1 MFPQLFLHTY
11 PKTPD
16 LHAPSGRHTQ
26 LSWGISS
33 LFISF
38 PKVTGI
44 AVIWCPPSSPLHP
57 PSAPTSLTPPEV
69 GPLILFIHPPAF
81 PGAKSQAPQKFR
93 EHPSSLFLGELRM
106 APYLPAWSLPLCL
119 SGPLPACPPALLL
132 GSGLAKGGGGQSRTI
147 SCQET
152 PPSGGQGGKQPYLS
166 VPAALQAGG
175 LGPRRHRNCCS
186 SHPSALH
193 ASQVTTPSWPPGE
206 VPHSDLGVSEHSRD
220 PVKNQNVEVL
230 RLEK

>member
-26 LSWGISS
+26 LSWGIPS

-44 AVIWCPPSSPLHP
+44 AVTWCPPSSPLHP

-69 GPLILFIHPPAF
+69 GPLILFIHPPASAC
-81 PGAKSQAPQKFR
+81 AKSQASQKSR
-93 EHPSSLFLGELRM
+93 EHPSSLFLGEL
-106 APYLPAWSLPLCL
+106 PD
-119 SGPLPACPPALLL
+119 GPLLTGLVLASVPLRPRCPPALLRCSLAL
-132 GSGLAKGGGGQSRTI
+132 GWLRGGQSRTI

-152 PPSGGQGGKQPYLS
+152 PPSGGQGGKRPYLS
-166 VPAALQAGG
+166 VPAARQAGG
-175 LGPRRHRNCCS
+175 LGPRRHRNCHS
-186 SHPSALH
+186 SHPPALH

-206 VPHSDLGVSEHSRD
+206 APHSDLGGSEHSGD